1 MVPIP
6 KPLKDYQ
13 NFRNN
18 IDDDFDST
26 LIMGLN
32 RDDIFDMLY
41 TAQILQ
47 NESLISLWQCFDVLF
62 LLFSAAYTA
71 SMINGKNVNELRE
84 FFQVEDDLTEEEKL
98 QIDKENACFRIQLYS
113 FIFVKIKQFRIQLY
127 ILFQY

>member
-1 MVPIP
+1 MDYHVNKPMVPIP

-47 NESLISLWQCFDVLF
+47 NESLISLW
-62 LLFSAAYTA
+62 
-71 SMINGKNVNELRE
+71 
-84 FFQVEDDLTEEEKL
+84 
-98 QIDKENACFRIQLYS
+98 
-113 FIFVKIKQFRIQLY
+113 
-127 ILFQY
+127 

>member
-47 NESLISLWQCFDVLF
+47 NESLISLWQCFDMLF
-62 LLFSAAYTA
+62 SYCSAAYTA

-113 FIFVKIKQFRIQLY
+113 FIFVKSNN
-127 ILFQY
+127 

>member
-18 IDDDFDST
+18 VEDDFDST

-47 NESLISLWQCFDVLF
+47 NESLISLWQCFDMLF
-62 LLFSAAYTA
+62 LFFSAAYTA

>member
-18 IDDDFDST
+18 VEDDFDST